1 MLRARLTSVVAVLMA
16 ALTLGACASGAR
28 SDFGLSE
35 REAEVL
41 FWISEGK
48 SNPEIALI
56 IGAAA
61 GTVKKHVENLLA
73 KLAVENRAAAMR
85 LALEKLR

>member
-1 MLRARLTSVVAVLMA
+1 MATSRAL
-16 ALTLGACASGAR
+16 
-28 SDFGLSE
+28 GLSE

-48 SNPEIALI
+48 SSPENALI

-61 GTVKKHVENLLA
+61 ATVKKHAENLFA
-73 KLAVENRAAAMR
+73 KLGVENRAAATR